1 MTAWGL
7 RGGWRVK
14 LTASASLAIAAAA
27 TLVALPATARAEAA
41 PAVYTQ
47 KCELCHSVAGK
58 GGKKADVGGSL
69 DGVGSK
75 RDEAWLRKYIAD
87 PKSAMEGAKMP
98 KFNLPPADM
107 DAVVK
112 YMQSLK

>member
-1 MTAWGL
+1 MA
-7 RGGWRVK
+7 
-14 LTASASLAIAAAA
+14 ASAEFL
-27 TLVALPATARAEAA
+27 ALPTAARADAA
-41 PAVYTQ
+41 PAIYTQ
-47 KCELCHSVAGK
+47 KCELCHTIAGK
-58 GGKKADVGGSL
+58 GGKKADVGGPL
-69 DGVGSK
+69 DGVGAK

-98 KFNLPPADM
+98 KFNLAPADM

>member
-1 MTAWGL
+1 MATWGL

-14 LTASASLAIAAAA
+14 LAASAVLAMAASASVV
-27 TLVALPATARAEAA
+27 TLPASAHAEAA
-41 PAVYTQ
+41 PAIYTQ
-47 KCELCHSVAGK
+47 KCELCHSIAGK
-58 GGKKADVGGSL
+58 GGKKADVGGPL
-69 DGVGSK
+69 DGVGGK

-98 KFNLPPADM
+98 KFNLAPADM